1 VAGEHAPSY
10 HYQRSR
16 SCQRYEMKEYPDARE
31 PALLAPGVEL
41 TTICA
46 DCPPWGSSLPGAD
59 ERTNG
64 SRCLSRMVTCAK
76 VCSSQQIKIA
86 MGAPS
91 VALAMVEFD
100 GDMEFMLAS

>member
-1 VAGEHAPSY
+1 
-10 HYQRSR
+10 
-16 SCQRYEMKEYPDARE
+16 M
-31 PALLAPGVEL
+31 LANPR
-41 TTICA
+41 
-46 DCPPWGSSLPGAD
+46 SLPLASSSPRYAQTVRPGEVACQGAD

-64 SRCLSRMVTCAK
+64 SDASAGMVTCAK